1 MSSSVADRLLSP
13 VRLGPYELRN
23 RVVMA
28 PMTRNR
34 AGEGR
39 APTSAAVRYYEQRA
53 SAGLIVTEATHAVP
67 TGVGYPNTPGIH
79 TPQQVA
85 AWRRVTEAVHAR
97 GARIFLQI
105 WHTGR
110 ISHPSLQPD
119 GALPVAPSA
128 IAPAGQLFTGGG
140 PQPFVTP
147 RALEL
152 HEIPGIVEGFAA
164 GARHALAAGFD
175 GVEVHGA
182 NGYLLDQFLRDGS
195 NRRTDAYGGP
205 VERRA
210 RLLLEV
216 TEAVAGVTG
225 ADRVGVRLSPRNP
238 YNSMHD
244 SDPAATFG
252 YVARALDGIRPA
264 YLHVSETRGGEEPL
278 VSPALRAAFGGTF
291 IANGGYTQA
300 LAESALARGAAD
312 LVAFGVPFISNPDLT
327 ERFAA
332 GAPLAPADRATF
344 YGGDERGYV
353 DYPPLDR
360 APDGTL
366 EPAA

>member
-1 MSSSVADRLLSP
+1 MSVAASRRLLSP

-34 AGEGR
+34 AGAGR
-39 APTSAAVRYYEQRA
+39 APTSAAVQYYEQRA

-67 TGVGYPNTPGIH
+67 AGVGYPNTPGIH
-79 TPQQVA
+79 TPEQIA

-119 GALPVAPSA
+119 GALPVAPSP
-128 IAPAGQLFTGGG
+128 IAPPGQLYTGQGMA
-140 PQPFVTP
+140 PFVTP

-152 HEIPGIVEGFAA
+152 DELPGIVEGFAE

-175 GVEVHGA
+175 GVEIHGA

-195 NRRTDAYGGP
+195 NHRTDAYGGP

-216 TEAVAGVTG
+216 TEAVAGVLG
-225 ADRVGVRLSPRNP
+225 AGRVGVRVSPRNP

-244 SDPAATFG
+244 SNPAATFG
-252 YVARALDGIRPA
+252 YVARALNAIGPA
-264 YLHVSETRGGEEPL
+264 YLHVTETRGGEERL
-278 VSPALRAAFGGTF
+278 VSPALRDAFDGTF

-300 LAESALARGAAD
+300 LAESALATGAAD
-312 LVAFGVPFISNPDLT
+312 LVAFGVPFISNPDLP
-327 ERFAA
+327 ERFAV

-353 DYPPLDR
+353 DYPR
-360 APDGTL
+360 GVERQDGTL